1 MNATTK
7 QDSILRQAIRN
18 LLDGNDPNGTDPAEC
33 GDLGWILAE
42 LLEAYRTGGTQAVK
56 GVWSYLTKDGKNP
69 ELAGLLAG
77 GDGGPLDG
85 ASGEIAKMLAVGCG
99 GQPPT
104 LPAVD
109 HAQTLDDLAPFI
121 DWLQVVPKVKTRDR
135 YRGAAKVICRL
146 LLTQKRLILDVAG
159 ANGDGGTPYII
170 GETGET
176 WPLSGDLL
184 PVQSLLSRAG
194 LNLSEPAFRWVVG
207 DLKVAADKNGPRVEL
222 ARFWTRAGDALYI
235 SCGKANMVRAAILE
249 NGAAGLELLANGAGG
264 IYFASDATLPSWD
277 PTAEPLA
284 PSKVGAFCPEIVTPP
299 EVPGYT
305 PEVQRLLMDAWL
317 VALVAGVRPLP
328 ILATVGDK
336 GGGKTH
342 AIRAVSMLTMLDD
355 PTTVSEDPRDLWT
368 LATRRPVV
376 ALDNVDSKPAPWLPD
391 VLAAAVTGVTYERRK
406 LHSDNTVVQSKA
418 GAAFAVSTR
427 TAAFARPDVAE
438 RTLPIITGVFSDERR
453 ASDNDLTR
461 DVRQKRDRV
470 LTWAVM
476 QAVYLLQKLPAAPTL
491 PGRFVD
497 FGRVVWAYDNGR
509 APAALQALQQAQALT
524 VGDADPLISAILEH
538 AGELLGE
545 QGEWGGSPSGLVKAL
560 TEAGAELPYLGGGK
574 GIARMVREGTGTLA
588 LFGMRVKEIK
598 SGNNTLFSLSWPN
611 RSE

>member
-1 MNATTK
+1 
-7 QDSILRQAIRN
+7 
-18 LLDGNDPNGTDPAEC
+18 
-33 GDLGWILAE
+33 
-42 LLEAYRTGGTQAVK
+42 
-56 GVWSYLTKDGKNP
+56 
-69 ELAGLLAG
+69 
-77 GDGGPLDG
+77 
-85 ASGEIAKMLAVGCG
+85 
-99 GQPPT
+99 
-104 LPAVD
+104 
-109 HAQTLDDLAPFI
+109 
-121 DWLQVVPKVKTRDR
+121 
-135 YRGAAKVICRL
+135 VICRL
-146 LLTQKRLILDVAG
+146 LLAQKRLILDVSE
-159 ANGDGGTPYII
+159 ANSDGGTPYVI

-207 DLKVAADKNGPRVEL
+207 DLKVAADKNAPRVEL

-235 SCGKANMVRAAILE
+235 SCGKARMVRASLQDGE
-249 NGAAGLELLANGAGG
+249 PGLELLPNGAGG
-264 IYFASDATLPSWD
+264 IYFASDATLPEWD
-277 PTAEPLA
+277 PTAAPLP

-305 PEVQRLLMDAWL
+305 PEVQRLLLDAWL

-391 VLAAAVTGVTYERRK
+391 VLAAAVTGVNYERRK

-418 GAAFAVSTR
+418 RAAFAVSTR

-453 ASDNDLTR
+453 ASDNDLTQ
-461 DVRQKRDRV
+461 DVKQKRDGV
-470 LTWAVM
+470 LTWAVT
-476 QAVYLLQKLPAAPTL
+476 QAVYLLQELPQAPTL

-497 FGRVVWAYDNGR
+497 FGRVVWAYNSGQ
-509 APAALQALQQAQALT
+509 APAALKALQQAQALT
-524 VGDADPLISAILEH
+524 VGDADPLISAILEY

-545 QGEWGGSPSGLVKAL
+545 QGEWEGSPSGLVKAL
-560 TEAGAELPYLGGGK
+560 TATGAELPYLNGGK
-574 GIARMVREGTGTLA
+574 AIARMLREGTGTLG

-611 RSE
+611 RSEKTEKTENPQKYF

>member
-1 MNATTK
+1 MSTTK
-7 QDSILRQAIRN
+7 QNSTLRQAIRA
-18 LLDGNDPNGTDPAEC
+18 LLDGNDPNGADPAEC
-33 GDLGWILAE
+33 GALGWVLKE
-42 LLEAYRTGGTQAVK
+42 LIEAHQTGGTQSVK
-56 GVWSYLTKDGKNP
+56 GVWNYLTAGGKQP
-69 ELAGLLAG
+69 ELAGLLAS

-99 GQPPT
+99 GQPPLLGL
-104 LPAVD
+104 LPPVD
-109 HAQTLDDLAPFI
+109 HAQTLEDLAPFVNG
-121 DWLQVVPKVKTRDR
+121 LQAVPKVKTRDR
-135 YRGAAKVICRL
+135 HRGVAYAARRL
-146 LLTQKRLILDVAG
+146 LLTQKRLILDVSEGNGGGG
-159 ANGDGGTPYII
+159 APYII
-170 GETGET
+170 GETGEA

-184 PVQSLLSRAG
+184 PVQALLGRAG
-194 LNLSEPAFRWVVG
+194 LNLSEPAFKWLVG
-207 DLKVAADKNGPRVEL
+207 DLKVAVANDGPRVEL

-235 SCGKANMVRAAILE
+235 SCGPANMVRATLKD
-249 NGAAGLELLANGAGG
+249 GAAILELLANGDGG

-277 PTAEPLA
+277 PEAEPLA

-299 EVPGYT
+299 EVPSYT

-355 PTTVSEDPRDLWT
+355 PTTVSDDPRDLWT
-368 LATRRPVV
+368 LTTRRPVV

-391 VLAAAVTGVTYERRK
+391 LLAAAVTGVTYERRR
-406 LHSDNTVVQSKA
+406 LYSDNAVIQSRA
-418 GAAFAVSTR
+418 AAAFAVSTR

-461 DVRQKRDRV
+461 DVKQKRDRV

-476 QAVYLLQKLPAAPTL
+476 QAVYLLQKLPDAPTL

-509 APAALQALQQAQALT
+509 APAALKALQQAQMLT
-524 VGDADPLISAILEH
+524 VGDADPLISAILEY

-545 QGEWGGSPSGLVKAL
+545 LGRWKGSPSGLVKAL
-560 TEAGAELPYLGGGK
+560 AGAGAELPYLNGGK
-574 GIARMVREGTGTLA
+574 AIARMLREGTGTLG
-588 LFGMRVKEIK
+588 LFGLTVEETKE
-598 SGNNTLFSLSWPN
+598 GNNTLFTMT
-611 RSE
+611 RRG

>member
-1 MNATTK
+1 MSTTTQ

-42 LLEAYRTGGTQAVK
+42 LLEAHQGGGTQAVK
-56 GVWSYLTKDGKNP
+56 GLWSYLTKDGKHP

-85 ASGEIAKMLAVGCG
+85 AGREIAKMLAVGCG
-99 GQPPT
+99 GQPPLLGF
-104 LPAVD
+104 LPPVD
-109 HAQTLDDLAPFI
+109 HVQTLDDLAPFVNG
-121 DWLQVVPKVKTRDR
+121 LQAVPKVKTRDR
-135 YRGAAKVICRL
+135 HRGVAYAARRL
-146 LLTQKRLILDVAG
+146 LLTQKRLILDVSE
-159 ANGDGGTPYII
+159 ANSDGGTPYVI
-170 GETGET
+170 GETGEA

-184 PVQSLLSRAG
+184 PVQALLGRAG
-194 LNLSEPAFRWVVG
+194 LNLSEPAFKWLVG
-207 DLKVAADKNGPRVEL
+207 DLKVAAANDGPRVEL

-235 SCGKANMVRAAILE
+235 SCGPANMVRASLQDGE
-249 NGAAGLELLANGAGG
+249 AGLELLPNGAGG
-264 IYFASDATLPSWD
+264 IYFASDATLPAWD
-277 PTAEPLA
+277 PAAEPLA

-342 AIRAVSMLTMLDD
+342 AIRAVSMLAMLDD
-355 PTTVSEDPRDLWT
+355 PTTVSDDPRDLWT
-368 LATRRPVV
+368 LTTRRPVV

-391 VLAAAVTGVTYERRK
+391 LLAAAVTGVTYERRK
-406 LHSDNTVVQSKA
+406 LYSDNGVIQSRA
-418 GAAFAVSTR
+418 AAAFAVSTR

-476 QAVYLLQKLPAAPTL
+476 QAVYLLQRLPDAPTL

-509 APAALQALQQAQALT
+509 APAALKALQQAQMLT
-524 VGDADPLISAILEH
+524 VGDADPLISAILEY

-545 QGEWGGSPSGLVKAL
+545 LGRWKGSPSGLVKAL
-560 TEAGAELPYLGGGK
+560 TEAGAELPYLNGGK
-574 GIARMVREGTGTLA
+574 AIARMLREGTGTLA
-588 LFGMRVKEIK
+588 LFGLAVEETKE
-598 SGNNTLFSLSWPN
+598 GNNTLFTMT
-611 RSE
+611 RRA